1 MNIFSQDKSNPIS
14 FLVNIYVKYDLPSLV
29 SLAGMGLTSPELPRS
44 LFIMAAIE
52 KLVILFFSELFE
64 LWFVWFN
71 FLTRAACWSE
81 EVTNEATL
89 EIVGSRQAVD
99 WLWAEV
105 GLAGGA
111 CGCTAAAET
120 AAKFVEIIYFFFFYT
135 RFSFWK
141 VLVDVRTS
149 TGWKI
154 SRENAEAGCW
164 AECSI
169 RLVSASVPLS
179 ILCVSASSSS
189 WTSVQLKP
197 AALLLSK
204 TRLAATARV
213 SVSCP
218 CAAPTHIGP
227 RGTKTLSKYF
237 IFF

>member
-89 EIVGSRQAVD
+89 EIVGSRLWAD
-99 WLWAEV
+99 WLWADV
-105 GLAGGA
+105 GGQAGGA

-120 AAKFVEIIYFFFFYT
+120 AAKFVEIIYFFFFLY
-135 RFSFWK
+135 S
-141 VLVDVRTS
+141 
-149 TGWKI
+149 
-154 SRENAEAGCW
+154 
-164 AECSI
+164 
-169 RLVSASVPLS
+169 
-179 ILCVSASSSS
+179 
-189 WTSVQLKP
+189 Q
-197 AALLLSK
+197 
-204 TRLAATARV
+204 
-213 SVSCP
+213 
-218 CAAPTHIGP
+218 
-227 RGTKTLSKYF
+227 
-237 IFF
+237 IFFERSLLMFGPQLVGKYLVKTQRQGVELSARFGTRQRLCTSQHTMSQLL